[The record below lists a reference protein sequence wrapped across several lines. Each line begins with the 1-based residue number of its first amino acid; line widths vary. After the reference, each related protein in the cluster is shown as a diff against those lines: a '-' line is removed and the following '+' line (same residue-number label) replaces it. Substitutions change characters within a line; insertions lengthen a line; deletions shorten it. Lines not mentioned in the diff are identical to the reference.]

1 MGTRTPKWWEK
12 TVEYAYVK
20 QYLGEYEFISP
31 FDGEHETLSDCAIAN
46 GLQWSIIEFKAT
58 ERWES
63 AEKIKFNKHG
73 SSNYAQ
79 AKLALVK
86 GYGDSDKGID
96 HHFIVYGQLD
106 LHRTLTLKSER
117 YFSTE
122 NEYVFEPNNLINK
135 GIELSS
141 FAKYVHEFN
150 QWKNG
155 GNGGGFGGGSNTY
168 PPQNPNGGL
177 SLSNYGVVVGVCL
190 KDNVAVV
197 MSIEDFVK
205 ETTPANSSN
214 RTEILVAPKPLTF
227 RHKAPPEEDESFA

>member
-1 MGTRTPKWWEK
+1 MRFRTPKWWEK

-46 GLQWSIIEFKAT
+46 GLQWSIIEFKANSK
-58 ERWES
+58 WES
-63 AEKIKFNKHG
+63 AEKIKFNKHRL
-73 SSNYAQ
+73 STYIQ
-79 AKLALVK
+79 AKVALMRD
-86 GYGDSDKGID
+86 YGNPDNGIA
-96 HHFIVYGQLD
+96 HHFIVYGQPDLD
-106 LHRTLTLKSER
+106 RTLILKAER

-122 NEYVFEPNNLINK
+122 NQYVFEPNNLINK

-141 FAKYVHEFN
+141 FAQYVHEFN

-155 GNGGGFGGGSNTY
+155 GNGGGFSGGSSTH

-190 KDNVAVV
+190 KDNIAVI

-205 ETTPANSSN
+205 ETTPVNSA
-214 RTEILVAPKPLTF
+214 EILEEPKPLIS
-227 RHKAPPEEDESFA
+227 RHKARPEEDESFA